1 MWQQGQVFKLK
12 AKGLDGQPRWAYRY
26 RLEGRGSARPQVG
39 GFATRSDALKA
50 LEKVLA
56 RLGPGS
62 RAAAMTLGELVD
74 EYLEMHQAE
83 PVTIAKLRWLLGK
96 ATATLGELRLAELLP
111 KDVYAWRLMVPEGH
125 RFEATQAL
133 RQVLNRAVAWGLID
147 YNPATRGVPNP
158 VRRAKE
164 KRPFES
170 WQQIEAVADRVGSV
184 YGPMVVFAAATGLR
198 PSELFALE
206 RRDVD
211 RSLGVVY
218 VRRAFANGRVKNT
231 KTRLSTRAVPL
242 QGIALDALDRL
253 PRSENSILFPNS
265 RRGHTDFRN
274 FGRRHWRPAQA
285 KAGIEPLRHLYDL
298 RHTYATFALR
308 AGVSVFAVS
317 RFMGSSIAMI
327 DRHYGHLARDSREHA
342 VWLLDALAVARAVDA
357 GWTSPATPA
366 IPVPS

>member
-12 AKGLDGQPRWAYRY
+12 AKSVGGQPLWAYRY

-39 GFATRSDALKA
+39 GFPTRADALKA

-56 RLGPGS
+56 RLGPGG
-62 RAAAMTLGELVD
+62 RAATMTLAELVD

-96 ATATLGELRLAELLP
+96 ATATLGELRLAELSP
-111 KDVYAWRLMVPEGH
+111 KDVYAWRRRIPEGH

-147 YNPATRGVPNP
+147 YNPAKRGVPNP

-170 WQQIEAVADRVGSV
+170 WQQIEAVADRLGGT
-184 YGPMVVFAAATGLR
+184 YGPMVMFAAATGLR

-206 RRDVD
+206 QRDVD
-211 RSLGVVY
+211 RAAGVLY
-218 VRRAFANGRVKNT
+218 VRRASANGRLKHT

-242 QGIALDALDRL
+242 QAIALEALDGL
-253 PRSENSILFPNS
+253 PPSESPLLFANS
-265 RRGHTDFRN
+265 RGGYIDFRS
-274 FGRRHWRPAQA
+274 FGRRHWKPAQTA
-285 KAGIEPLRHLYDL
+285 AGIEPLRHLYDL

-317 RFMGSSIAMI
+317 RS
-327 DRHYGHLARDSREHA
+327 
-342 VWLLDALAVARAVDA
+342 WARA
-357 GWTSPATPA
+357 SR
-366 IPVPS
+366 